1 MISYAITQIRIS
13 VIYISQRI
21 RRNKDKAAMNRMNQS
36 FEKEI
41 LTMQTA
47 AAYIRVS
54 TEDQIEYSPDRQF
67 KNIQE

>member
-1 MISYAITQIRIS
+1 MISYAISQIRIS

-54 TEDQIEYSPDRQF
+54 TEDQI
-67 KNIQE
+67 